1 MADNKELNINVELAG
16 EAERNAEKLK
26 TELKELKAANR
37 KKEREKQKQ
46 LKLLAEQATMEK
58 DATAWQ
64 EITQIKKM
72 VNDQLKN
79 NKITQRYNIKDI
91 SAMPDYFTYQNPDN
105 KKQKTNDQD
114 ADWIKDYTNSGG
126 NIQTLMKTA
135 SESRVSVWKRIKFKR
150 PQSSKKTTAETPKSK
165 PSKVSGGV
173 G

>member
-1 MADNKELNINVELAG
+1 MADNKELHINVELAS

-26 TELKELKAANR
+26 IELKELKTANR

-46 LKLLAEQATMEK
+46 LKLLAEQATMER

-72 VNDQLKN
+72 VNDQLKG
-79 NKITQRYNIKDI
+79 NKLTQRYNLKDI

-105 KKQKTNDQD
+105 KKLKTNNQD
-114 ADWIKDYTNSGG
+114 DKWVKEYLNGGG
-126 NIQTLMKTA
+126 NIKTLMNTA
-135 SESRVSVWKRIKFKR
+135 TESRVSVWKRIKFKR
-150 PQSSKKTTAETPKSK
+150 PQSSKTTTAETPKPK